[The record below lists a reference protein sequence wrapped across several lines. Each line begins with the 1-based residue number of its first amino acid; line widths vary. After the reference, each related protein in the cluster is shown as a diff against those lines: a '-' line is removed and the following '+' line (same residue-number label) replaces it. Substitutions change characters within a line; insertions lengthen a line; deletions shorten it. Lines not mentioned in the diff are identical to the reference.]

1 MMRKYVL
8 NVGVGLLLIMTCGCG
23 MADGKEEQSV
33 QAVQEESDEMTVED
47 FLWESVPE
55 LHSYAEYIERESG
68 GEASLYIEIQE
79 AVELD
84 VANSGN
90 VQKFYPVYVGE
101 ERESN
106 TANWDWFYVSED
118 MSVIY
123 WQNIVE
129 GEYYSLEDWRKSE
142 SYRNL

>member
-1 MMRKYVL
+1 M
-8 NVGVGLLLIMTCGCG
+8 
-23 MADGKEEQSV
+23 
-33 QAVQEESDEMTVED
+33 
-47 FLWESVPE
+47 
-55 LHSYAEYIERESG
+55 
-68 GEASLYIEIQE
+68 
-79 AVELD
+79 D

>member
-1 MMRKYVL
+1 MTRKYVL
-8 NVGVGLLLIMTCGCG
+8 NVGVWLLLIMTCGCG

-33 QAVQEESDEMTVED
+33 QAAQEASDEMTVED

-79 AVELD
+79 AVELN

-123 WQNIVE
+123 WQDIVE

>member
-8 NVGVGLLLIMTCGCG
+8 NVGVWLLLIMTCGCG

>member
-8 NVGVGLLLIMTCGCG
+8 NVGFWLLLMACGCG
-23 MADGKEEQSV
+23 MAGGKEEQSV
-33 QAVQEESDEMTVED
+33 QVAQVESDEMTVED

-55 LHSYAEYIERESG
+55 LNSYAEYIERESG

-79 AVELD
+79 AFELD
-84 VANSGN
+84 VDNSGN

-101 ERESN
+101 ERDSN

-123 WQNIVE
+123 WQDIVE

>member
-8 NVGVGLLLIMTCGCG
+8 NVSFWLLLIMTCGCG

-33 QAVQEESDEMTVED
+33 QAAQEESDEMTVED

-123 WQNIVE
+123 WQDIVE